1 MTEQVHEYDA
11 IARVVQLYIVGGS
24 KGDVGKLK
32 EAFHDDARM
41 FGDISGTRYD
51 VPISAFFDMAAATP
65 ADADGRYEARIVS
78 VNQVGDAATA
88 TVVEEGC
95 WGNVSFVDYFCLA
108 RIGGAWKIVSK
119 VFAHTGGEMPA
130 S

>member
-1 MTEQVHEYDA
+1 MSKRVRDYDA

-51 VPISAFFDMAAATP
+51 VPMGAFFDMAAATP
-65 ADADGRYEARIVS
+65 ADADGTYEARIVC
-78 VNQVGDAATA
+78 GP
-88 TVVEEGC
+88 G
-95 WGNVSFVDYFCLA
+95 
-108 RIGGAWKIVSK
+108 R
-119 VFAHTGGEMPA
+119 
-130 S
+130 